1 MPARLTARRSTRAL
15 LHAVVPGGGSGGG
28 SGVDQGG
35 SGWIKGGSGVRQQAG
50 PSETHGKRGSAALM
64 RGSWRWPNLSL
75 CNKKRRKK
83 RGARSARG
91 PHGAGGLPSGAPRR
105 HAGGAGRKL
114 WKRGKQCLYFLDS
127 YAAGTGGLG
136 TRLLPSRSL
145 RSRHQVLAPHA
156 HAGIGTRGPQRA
168 AAERPHLPH
177 RPYPLALHFSK
188 RFGMPAINFSKK
200 LGPPSS
206 AGWL

>member
-1 MPARLTARRSTRAL
+1 MPVARAGLMAQVDFPAERHEGTRAVL
-15 LHAVVPGGGSGGG
+15 VANSG
-28 SGVDQGG
+28 
-35 SGWIKGGSGVRQQAG
+35 
-50 PSETHGKRGSAALM
+50 
-64 RGSWRWPNLSL
+64 
-75 CNKKRRKK
+75 
-83 RGARSARG
+83 
-91 PHGAGGLPSGAPRR
+91 
-105 HAGGAGRKL
+105 
-114 WKRGKQCLYFLDS
+114 KRGKQSLYFLEL

>member
-1 MPARLTARRSTRAL
+1 MHCSTRWF
-15 LHAVVPGGGSGGG
+15 PGVDQGVDQGWIR
-28 SGVDQGG
+28 VDQGG
-35 SGWIKGGSGVRQQAG
+35 STVDQVFASRRGRQKRMGNVGAPHSCVARGGGRTCPFVII
-50 PSETHGKRGSAALM
+50 
-64 RGSWRWPNLSL
+64 
-75 CNKKRRKK
+75 KRRK

-105 HAGGAGRKL
+105 HTGGAGRQL
-114 WKRGKQCLYFLDS
+114 WKWGKQSLYFLEL

-156 HAGIGTRGPQRA
+156 HAGICTRGPQRA